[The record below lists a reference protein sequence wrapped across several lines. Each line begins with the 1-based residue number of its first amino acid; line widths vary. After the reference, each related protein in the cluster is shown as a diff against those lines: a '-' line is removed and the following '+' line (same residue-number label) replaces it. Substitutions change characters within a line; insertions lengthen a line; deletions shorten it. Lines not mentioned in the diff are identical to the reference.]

1 MKLADGDYIIMLTD
15 GALEAFRGEGREEQ
29 LERLIKE
36 QTAKN
41 PRELAGKLMDGLL
54 EACRNHA
61 SDDMTVYVAGI
72 WRKSESVLYA

>member
-1 MKLADGDYIIMLTD
+1 MLVTFD
-15 GALEAFRGEGREEQ
+15 DAEGSSLSEVQ
-29 LERLIKE
+29 SP
-36 QTAKN
+36 TAKN